1 MTGKRTPPSLQSTA
15 LRMLATR
22 EHSRQE
28 LRRKLLSR
36 SEEDGEGAAE
46 VVEAVLDRLAGNGL
60 QSDTRFA
67 ESYVRSKAARMG
79 QARLRRELL
88 ERGVSTEIVAEALE
102 EALPGDELSRARAV
116 WVKKFGTPPQDRNE
130 WARQARFLQTRGFA
144 VDVIRKL
151 LKEPFDESA

>member
-88 ERGVSTEIVAEALE
+88 ERGVSTEIVA
-102 EALPGDELSRARAV
+102 
-116 WVKKFGTPPQDRNE
+116 
-130 WARQARFLQTRGFA
+130 
-144 VDVIRKL
+144 
-151 LKEPFDESA
+151 